1 MSNFVQK
8 AKDSLKYTGKPLS
21 EEWIMDKQRAPRAK
35 ESAKFQVADELGG
48 IELLDAQYETQN
60 FSRHSHEGYT
70 IGVIERGAQ
79 RFYRTGGNHVA
90 PQDSIILVNADEVHT
105 GHSAVDGGWAYKA
118 MYPVPEQFETISREL
133 GNSGYGTPYFPE
145 AVVHDPELAS
155 QFRLVFDTL
164 EKSDNRLLRE
174 TLVYASLV
182 KLMARHGKTP
192 PKPVEMSK
200 AQQQLTLVKT
210 FLDDFPQ
217 ADVSLEELAK
227 LAGISPF
234 HLVRAFQKQFGFPPH
249 AYQIQARLRY
259 ARTLLKA
266 GHSISDTAQECGFHD
281 QSHLHRHF
289 KKAMGITPKQ
299 YVQH

>member
-1 MSNFVQK
+1 
-8 AKDSLKYTGKPLS
+8 
-21 EEWIMDKQRAPRAK
+21 MDKQRAPKSK

-70 IGVIERGAQ
+70 VGVIERGAQ

-105 GHSAVDGGWAYKA
+105 GHSAVEGGWAYKA
-118 MYPVPEQFETISREL
+118 MYPLPEQFQAISREL
-133 GNSGYGTPYFPE
+133 GNGGYGTPYFPE
-145 AVVHDPELAS
+145 AVVYDPELAN

-200 AQQQLTLVKT
+200 AQQQLTLVKE

-259 ARTLLKA
+259 ARCLKQA
-266 GHSISDTAQECGFHD
+266 TRFPIPRRNAAFTIKAICTVTSKRQWALPLNNTFSIEPPAR
-281 QSHLHRHF
+281 L
-289 KKAMGITPKQ
+289 K
-299 YVQH
+299 

>member
-1 MSNFVQK
+1 
-8 AKDSLKYTGKPLS
+8 
-21 EEWIMDKQRAPRAK
+21 MDKQRSLKSK

-48 IELLDAQYETQN
+48 IELLDAKYETQN

-70 IGVIERGAQ
+70 VGVIERGAQ
-79 RFYRTGGNHVA
+79 RFYRTGANHIA
-90 PQDSIILVNADEVHT
+90 PQDSIILVNADEMHT
-105 GHSAVDGGWAYKA
+105 GHSAAEGGWAYKA
-118 MYPVPEQFETISREL
+118 MYPLPDQFQTISREL
-133 GNSGYGTPYFPE
+133 GNSSYGTPYFPD
-145 AVVHDPELAS
+145 AVVNDPELAN
-155 QFRLVFDTL
+155 QFRLVFSTL

-192 PKPVEMSK
+192 PKPVEISK
-200 AQQQLTLVKT
+200 AQQQLTLVKE

-259 ARTLLKA
+259 ARRLLKA
-266 GHSISDTAQECGFHD
+266 GHSISDTAHECGFHD

-299 YVQH
+299 YIQH

>member
-1 MSNFVQK
+1 
-8 AKDSLKYTGKPLS
+8 
-21 EEWIMDKQRAPRAK
+21 MDKKRSSTSK
-35 ESAKFQVADELGG
+35 ESAKFQVAEELGG

-70 IGVIERGAQ
+70 VGVIERGAQ
-79 RFYRTGGNHVA
+79 CFYRTGGNHVA
-90 PQDSIILVNADEVHT
+90 PKDSIILVNADEMHT
-105 GHSAVDGGWAYKA
+105 GHSAVEGGWAYKA
-118 MYPVPEQFETISREL
+118 MYPLPEQFQTITREL
-133 GNSGYGTPYFPE
+133 GNGSYGTPYFPD
-145 AVVHDPELAS
+145 AVVYDPELAN
-155 QFRLVFDTL
+155 QFRLVFTTL

-182 KLMARHGKTP
+182 KLMARHGKKP
-192 PKPVEMSK
+192 PKPVEISK
-200 AQQQLTLVKT
+200 AQQQLTRVKA

-217 ADVSLEELAK
+217 ADVSLDELAK

-259 ARTLLKA
+259 ARKLLKV

-299 YVQH
+299 YIPHEVN

>member
-1 MSNFVQK
+1 
-8 AKDSLKYTGKPLS
+8 
-21 EEWIMDKQRAPRAK
+21 MDKQHTLKSK

-48 IELLDAQYETQN
+48 IELLDAKYETQT

-70 IGVIERGAQ
+70 VGVIERGAQ
-79 RFYRTGGNHVA
+79 SFYRTGANHIA
-90 PQDSIILVNADEVHT
+90 PQDTIILVNADEMHT
-105 GHSAVDGGWAYKA
+105 GHSAAEGGWAYKA
-118 MYPVPEQFETISREL
+118 MYPLPDQFQTIAREL
-133 GNSGYGTPYFPE
+133 GNGCYGTPYFPD
-145 AVVHDPELAS
+145 AVVNDPELAH
-155 QFRLVFDTL
+155 QFRLVFSTL
-164 EKSDNRLLRE
+164 EESDNRLLRE

-192 PKPVEMSK
+192 PKPVEIPK
-200 AQQQLTLVKT
+200 AQQQLILVKE

-234 HLVRAFQKQFGFPPH
+234 HLVRTFQKQFGFPPH

-259 ARTLLKA
+259 ARRLLKA
-266 GHSISDTAQECGFHD
+266 GHSISDTAHECGFHD

-299 YVQH
+299 YIQH

>member
-1 MSNFVQK
+1 
-8 AKDSLKYTGKPLS
+8 
-21 EEWIMDKQRAPRAK
+21 MDKQRAPKSK

-70 IGVIERGAQ
+70 VGVIERGAQ

-90 PQDSIILVNADEVHT
+90 PQDSIILVNADEAHT
-105 GHSAVDGGWAYKA
+105 GHSAVEGGWAYKA
-118 MYPVPEQFETISREL
+118 MYPLPEQFQAISREL
-133 GNSGYGTPYFPE
+133 GNGGYGTPYFPE
-145 AVVHDPELAS
+145 AVVYDPELAN

-200 AQQQLTLVKT
+200 AQQQLTLVKE

-259 ARTLLKA
+259 ARTLLNA